1 MRMLVMFVALVFV
14 VGVSEA
20 RAERASV
27 VAAKAVS
34 KATVTAVKAVPKAP
48 GAAWRGLTWLIR
60 HA

>member
-1 MRMLVMFVALVFV
+1 MRHLCILVALVFV

-27 VAAKAVS
+27 VVVKAVS
-34 KATVTAVKAVPKAP
+34 KATVTAVKAAPKVP
-48 GAAWRGLTWLIR
+48 GAAWRCLKWVAA

>member
-34 KATVTAVKAVPKAP
+34 KAAVTVVKAVPKAP
-48 GAAWRGLTWLIR
+48 AAAWKCLKFVAA